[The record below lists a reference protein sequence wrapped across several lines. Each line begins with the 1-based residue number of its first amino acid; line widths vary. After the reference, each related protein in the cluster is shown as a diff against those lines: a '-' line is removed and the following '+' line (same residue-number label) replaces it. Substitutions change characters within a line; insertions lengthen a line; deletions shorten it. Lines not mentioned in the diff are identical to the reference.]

1 MHDVNRR
8 DFASTLGFGALG
20 LLTGRIE
27 TAAAAATDEIG
38 DLSFVHPE
46 LRQVALQTLKM
57 SAGYEL
63 TPDLIHKVRA
73 MQKTSRKPVRPDIP
87 VVEKLVPVPGGAPDV
102 LVYVVNAK
110 AGTQRAAILHTHGGG
125 FILGSAKESIGDV
138 QACAA
143 ELDCVVVTVEYRLA
157 PETRY
162 SGSIEDNYA
171 ALKWL
176 YNNAAELGVN
186 QSKIAVMGESAGA
199 GHAALLAL
207 RARDRGE
214 VPVLF
219 QMLVYPMLDDR
230 TGSTRAVAKN
240 IGTIGWNA
248 QANRTGWE
256 SFLGQTPGTPN
267 VPVAAVPARV
277 GNLAGLPPTF
287 IGVGGID
294 LFVDEDIDYARRL
307 IDAGVPTE
315 LLVVPRAFHGFD
327 VFGERT
333 SIAKRFTAA
342 KIDALTRAFV
352 GEL

>member
-1 MHDVNRR
+1 LNRR
-8 DFASTLGFGALG
+8 DFAGTIGFGALG
-20 LLTGRIE
+20 LLTGGVG
-27 TAAAAATDEIG
+27 TAAAAAPDEIG

-46 LRQVALQTLKM
+46 LRESARQALQT
-57 SAGYEL
+57 SATYKL
-63 TPDLIHKVRA
+63 TPALIQTVRA
-73 MQKTSRKPVRPDIP
+73 MPKTSRIPVRPDIP
-87 VVEKLVPVPGGAPDV
+87 VVEKRVPVGGGAPDV

-110 AGTQRAAILHTHGGG
+110 PGTQRAAILHTHGGG
-125 FILGSAKESIGDV
+125 FVLGSAKESIGDM
-138 QACAA
+138 QAYAA

-176 YNNAAELGVN
+176 YNNAKELGVN
-186 QSKIAVMGESAGA
+186 QSRIAVMGESAGG

-230 TGSTRAVAKN
+230 TGSSRVVAKN
-240 IGTIGWNA
+240 IGTIVWDA
-248 QANRTGWE
+248 QANRFGWE
-256 SFLGQTPGTPN
+256 SFLGQRPGTRA

-294 LFVDEDIDYARRL
+294 LFVDEDIGYARRL
-307 IDAGVPTE
+307 TDAGVPTE
-315 LLVVPRAFHGFD
+315 LLVVPGAFHGFD
-327 VFGERT
+327 VMGEQT
-333 SIAKRFTAA
+333 PIAKRFIAA
-342 KIDALTRAFV
+342 KMDALRRAFA
-352 GEL
+352 GES

>member
-1 MHDVNRR
+1 MNRR

-20 LLTGRIE
+20 LLTGRIG
-27 TAAAAATDEIG
+27 TAAVAATDEIS

-46 LRQVALQTLKM
+46 LRQIARQTLKM

-63 TPDLIHKVRA
+63 TPDLIQKVRA
-73 MQKTSRKPVRPDIP
+73 MQRTSRKPVRPDIP
-87 VVEKLVPVPGGAPDV
+87 VVEKLIPVPGGAPDV
-102 LVYVVNAK
+102 LAYVVNAK
-110 AGTQRAAILHTHGGG
+110 AGTQRPAILHTHGGD

-176 YNNAAELGVN
+176 YNSAAELGVDH
-186 QSKIAVMGESAGA
+186 SRIAVMGESAGG

-240 IGTIGWNA
+240 DVYCEALYGSKDGRPKKSIRRRALIRHLAHGHTSGVSHPLA
-248 QANRTGWE
+248 LTFHMTRSEPDQG
-256 SFLGQTPGTPN
+256 
-267 VPVAAVPARV
+267 V
-277 GNLAGLPPTF
+277 AGLTTLPPF
-287 IGVGGID
+287 ITKSTCCNWSISATGS
-294 LFVDEDIDYARRL
+294 
-307 IDAGVPTE
+307 
-315 LLVVPRAFHGFD
+315 PRVAMM
-327 VFGERT
+327 
-333 SIAKRFTAA
+333 SA
-342 KIDALTRAFV
+342 
-352 GEL
+352 